1 MQLFMQTLYQS
12 TGLSPEFL
20 ALAGIGLGV
29 LIIVFGMSGTLAS
42 DAAAEARRM
51 RTPAAGAARRP
62 RETLIRAQD
71 NDPSGIL
78 RAFLPSSQKERTK
91 IAKQLRQ
98 AGVHGRHAVRNFY
111 LVRSV
116 LSLILP
122 LLFVAAT
129 YLPDYVD
136 LPLKVATF
144 LTGVTFLQTFY
155 IMTVCIV
162 VGFYGP
168 LVWLKSRMAE
178 RRERIRYSFP
188 NALDLLQV
196 SIEAGLG
203 MDAAL
208 TRVAHEMAR
217 AAPDVAAEF
226 TILQLEIQAGKDRER
241 ALLDMAERCN
251 VDAVLAFVNVII
263 QSSHFGTGISEALTA
278 FSNDM
283 RLTRELNAQEQA
295 NKLPV
300 KMSAVMAGIMMP
312 VLLLLTITPVLIRW
326 LRMMG

>member
-1 MQLFMQTLYQS
+1 METLMQTLIQS
-12 TGLSPEFL
+12 TGLGPEVL
-20 ALAGIGLGV
+20 AFAGIGLGV
-29 LIIVFGMSGTLAS
+29 LIIVFGMSGALVSNTS
-42 DAAAEARRM
+42 PEALRM
-51 RTPAAGAARRP
+51 RTPALGAGRRP

-78 RAFLPSSQKERTK
+78 QALLPRSQHERTK

-98 AGVHGRHAVRNFY
+98 AGVHGRYAVRNFY
-111 LVRSV
+111 LVRTL
-116 LSLILP
+116 LSLVLP

-129 YLPDYVD
+129 YLPGYVD
-136 LPLKVATF
+136 LPLKLKAF
-144 LTGVTFLQTFY
+144 LTGVTYLQTFY

-162 VGFYGP
+162 AGYYGP
-168 LVWLKSRMAE
+168 LLWLNSRMAE
-178 RRERIRYSFP
+178 RRERVRYSFP

-217 AAPDVAAEF
+217 VAPELSAEF

-241 ALLDMAERCN
+241 ALLDMAERCD
-251 VDAVLAFVNVII
+251 VEAVLAFVNVII
-263 QSSHFGTGISEALTA
+263 QSSHFGTSISEALSA
-278 FSNDM
+278 FSNEM

-312 VLLLLTITPVLIRW
+312 VLLMLTITPVLIRW